1 MKNIKIIFA
10 ALALLAVSFS
20 ASAQDWPI
28 PHTDEAGYTREDYPN
43 GRGNGRGGIAAGQGF
58 GGWDVTGKFIY
69 HLGSN
74 GMDSNGVN
82 FFQGSTITLKSGS
95 VFILEICTN
104 DNVKWAWINTSIPRP
119 RFFVVESGA
128 KLIVRRAPGYTGTL
142 QFDGWDTKNGYD
154 CIAIRNGGE
163 VEISNGKFVNFSR
176 STDTAQDA
184 QNYKGYA
191 RFGGALKV
199 EGKLTLNDTEIW
211 GCSSYFGG
219 AIAVHNTGKA
229 YINGGSIHNC
239 TAGGR
244 GGAIYVSS
252 LVDPTPDSTTGSPA
266 DNHGTASCEIRG
278 TKIYDNTAKEWGG
291 GVYCWWKN
299 SSIILDD
306 DTDIYNNHTTNY
318 GGTGV
323 VVSDYASATINK
335 VTIRDHTIT
344 GTTANRGAGLYVA
357 GTAGGS
363 GEITIGEGA
372 VIKNNKATTAGGIG
386 GGIFVA
392 AGSKVIMNGGTVK
405 DNQAATY
412 GGGIY
417 LAVDSSNSNYDIFTM
432 NNTANV
438 SGNSCSSQG
447 AGIYVAGGNVKIL
460 GGYIG
465 NNKTPTE
472 GGGIYNAGGT
482 ITFSDGTIGNNEAS
496 SYGGGVYLKSGEFII
511 NGNQASLFGNKAAK
525 GAGLYVYDGKFTM
538 SNGRIENNSASSDG
552 GGVYIREGAQNH
564 TISGGV
570 FQNNRAGSFSPTNSS
585 TWNSGWGGG
594 LYIHCSNATL
604 TVSGGYFR
612 NNHAGKGGG
621 IYVNAPSSTVNIDN
635 VTTETNQST
644 FGAFMFVEA
653 GKKATV
659 NLNGGDITTNFSQ
672 WNGGAVF
679 VDNDN
684 TLNIK
689 GTKLENNTSVG
700 GKGGA
705 VFAQGTSAKV
715 NMTGGKIESNTALLG
730 GGIGLIN
737 GAVMTYS
744 EGGFIRYNKAL
755 KDPANGSAGF
765 GGGVW
770 LGQENGSTGTATINF
785 VINTSNPFGFYSNS
799 AESAGDDIY
808 TTGENTKISVPDI
821 SSMDLSEYPY
831 AHDKL
836 YWVEDYMDNDPNYA
850 NGTHLNTTGTVE
862 RYRSAIKEFHPTYS
876 VRDIS
881 TNTSLQTKYLALV
894 LGYELRTI
902 KIRRQGLIPGEN
914 AIYFIKSVSGNFKQK
929 VIIRGTDAE
938 WDEVTVKGI
947 PSGQYTVTESDWTW
961 YKTDASSSAIVKTQ
975 FIESQPVFSFTN
987 THRPENSA
995 DVPVHDES
1003 LKAN

>member
-10 ALALLAVSFS
+10 ALALLAVSFT
-20 ASAQDWPI
+20 ASAQWPT
-28 PHTDEAGYTREDYPN
+28 PHTDEAGYTVENYPD
-43 GRGNGRGGIAAGQGF
+43 GRSNF
-58 GGWDVTGKFIY
+58 GDTWGSNVTGKFIY
-69 HLGSN
+69 HLGSKGNDQVSYTQN
-74 GMDSNGVN
+74 G
-82 FFQGSTITLKSGS
+82 TITLKSGA

-104 DNVKWAWINTSIPRP
+104 DNVKWAWYNTGIFRP
-119 RFFVVESGA
+119 CFFVVESGA

-142 QFDGWDTKNGYD
+142 QFDGWGQENGYE
-154 CIAIRNGGE
+154 CIRVHQGG
-163 VEISNGKFVNFSR
+163 VAEISNAKFVNFHR
-176 STDTAQDA
+176 RTDRDKDDSGNTSANA
-184 QNYKGYA
+184 GYERMGSAA
-191 RFGGALKV
+191 RV
-199 EGKLTLNDTEIW
+199 EGTLTLNDCEIW
-211 GCSSYFGG
+211 GGKSYMGG
-219 AIAVHNTGKA
+219 AVAAHQTGSI
-229 YINGGSIHNC
+229 YINGGSIHEC
-239 TAGGR
+239 EAGGR
-244 GGAIYVSS
+244 GGAVFASS
-252 LVDPTPDSTTGSPA
+252 LNSYVPNSTTGLPA
-266 DNHGTASCEIRG
+266 DNHGTVRCEIRG
-278 TKIYDNTAKEWGG
+278 TNIYDNTAGEWGG
-291 GVYCWWKN
+291 GVYCWWRN
-299 SSIILDD
+299 STIVLDD
-306 DTDIYNNHTTNY
+306 DTDIYNNHTKNY
-318 GGTGV
+318 GGTGIV
-323 VVSDYASATINK
+323 VADYASATINK

-344 GTTANRGAGLYVA
+344 STTANRGAGLYVA

-363 GEITIGEGA
+363 GQITIGEGA
-372 VIKNNKATTAGGIG
+372 VIKNNKATSTGGIG
-386 GGIFVA
+386 GGIYVA
-392 AGSKVIMNGGTVK
+392 AGSKVTMEGGSITG
-405 DNQAATY
+405 NQAATY

-417 LAVDSSNSNYDIFTM
+417 LAVDSSNSNYDILTM
-432 NNTANV
+432 KNTANV

-511 NGNQASLFGNKAAK
+511 NGEEATLFANRANK
-525 GAGLYVYDGKFTM
+525 GGGLYVDNGKFTM
-538 SNGRIENNSASSDG
+538 SNGKIKTNHASSDG

-564 TISGGV
+564 TITGGD
-570 FQNNRAGSFSPTNSS
+570 FLNNSAGSFSPTDSG

-594 LYIHCSNATL
+594 LYIHCSSATL
-604 TVSGGYFR
+604 TVNGGFFR

-621 IYVNAPSSTVNIDN
+621 IYVNAPSSTVNIEN
-635 VTTETNQST
+635 VGTENNQST

-659 NLNGGDITTNFSQ
+659 NLNGGDIMTNFSQ
-672 WNGGAVF
+672 WNGGAIF

-689 GTKLENNTSVG
+689 GTKLHLNQSVG

-715 NMTGGKIESNTALLG
+715 NMTGGRIENNTALLG

-737 GAVMTYS
+737 GAVMTYR

-770 LGQENGSTGTATINF
+770 LGQESGSTGTATINF
-785 VINTSNPFGFYSNS
+785 VINTTNPFGFYSNS

-929 VIIRGTDAE
+929 VIIRGTEAE

-947 PSGQYTVTESDWTW
+947 PSGEYTVTESDWTW

-975 FIESQPVFSFTN
+975 FIESEPVFSFTN